1 MKLFVSLLIIA
12 LAVVI
17 ATIPAFAENTTTA
30 PATESAPAPAPEVKE
45 SVIWHTSLE
54 EALDIAKKENKDILI
69 NFTGSDWCIWCK
81 RLHKE
86 IFDTEVWKK
95 EATKMYVLV
104 EIDFPRRKEITD
116 EAKKYN
122 IKLAKRFNIEGFP
135 TVFLMHSDETIYCE
149 TGYQRG
155 GAENYVQFL
164 QEEYKKNAVK
174 APEVAPEAAPEVAP
188 ESEE

>member
-1 MKLFVSLLIIA
+1 MKLFVSFLIIA

-17 ATIPAFAENTTTA
+17 AIIPAFAENTTTA
-30 PATESAPAPAPEVKE
+30 PATESTPAPEVKE
-45 SVIWHTSLE
+45 SVVWHTSLE
-54 EALDIAKKENKDILI
+54 EALNVAKKENKDILI

-86 IFDTEVWKK
+86 IFDVDLWKN
-95 EATKMYVLV
+95 EASKMYVLV
-104 EIDFPRRKEITD
+104 EIDFPRYKKQSD
-116 EAKKYN
+116 EVRLYN
-122 IKLAKRFNIEGFP
+122 RKLAERFNIEYFP
-135 TVFLMHSDETIYCE
+135 TVFLMHSDETIYCK

-174 APEVAPEAAPEVAP
+174 DPEVAPEPAPK
-188 ESEE
+188 SEE

>member
-1 MKLFVSLLIIA
+1 MKLFVSSLIIA

-17 ATIPAFAENTTTA
+17 AIIPAFAEDTTTA
-30 PATESAPAPAPEVKE
+30 PTTESAPAPAPEVKE
-45 SVIWHTSLE
+45 SVVWYTSLE
-54 EALDIAKKENKDILI
+54 EALTVAKEGNKDILI

-86 IFDTEVWKK
+86 IFDVDLWKN
-95 EATKMYVLV
+95 EASKMYVLV
-104 EIDFPRRKEITD
+104 EIDFPRYKKQSD
-116 EAKKYN
+116 EVRLYN
-122 IKLAKRFNIEGFP
+122 RKLAERFDIEYFP
-135 TVFLMHSDETIYCE
+135 TVFLMHSDETIYCK

-174 APEVAPEAAPEVAP
+174 TTEATTEATPQ
-188 ESEE
+188 SEE